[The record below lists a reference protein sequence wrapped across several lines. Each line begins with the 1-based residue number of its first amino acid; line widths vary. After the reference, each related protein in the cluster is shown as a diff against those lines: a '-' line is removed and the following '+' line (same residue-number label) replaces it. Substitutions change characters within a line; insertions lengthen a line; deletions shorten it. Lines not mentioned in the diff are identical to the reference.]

1 MFLGNYF
8 DLKQEK
14 EEMSNYF
21 EEMDIDKNGE
31 LSFDELS
38 EAYRF
43 KVNRHLGKV
52 LFLFM

>member
-1 MFLGNYF
+1 MILKKGIFMFLANYF

-14 EEMSNYF
+14 EEMQKYF

-38 EAYRF
+38 NAYHF
-43 KVNRHLGKV
+43 KVIT
-52 LFLFM
+52 